1 MTATTALTAQNTQ
14 GVQDVHITPPS
25 FVEKQIRA
33 VMEDGFLEGEGGV
46 VKIGTY
52 TPSSTRTARSLCRA
66 QGVLSSLLMLNRRHA
81 GVHGHDING
90 GEGPWRI

>member
-1 MTATTALTAQNTQ
+1 MTATTSLTAQNTQ

-46 VKIGTY
+46 VKIGMY
-52 TPSSTRTARSLCRA
+52 ALPRHLDKPLASSSRKALGRLC
-66 QGVLSSLLMLNRRHA
+66 
-81 GVHGHDING
+81 
-90 GEGPWRI
+90 